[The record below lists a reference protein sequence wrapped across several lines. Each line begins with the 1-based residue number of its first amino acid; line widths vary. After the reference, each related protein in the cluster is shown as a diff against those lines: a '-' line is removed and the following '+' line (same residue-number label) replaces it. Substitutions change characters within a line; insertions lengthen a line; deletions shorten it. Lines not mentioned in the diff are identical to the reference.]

1 LTCALVTGGAGFIGA
16 NLVRRLLADG
26 HDVHAVVGPGTDTWR
41 IDGLEVSRNIA
52 DLTDPDAVDALL
64 ASVRPDWIFHLAAH
78 GAYSWQ
84 VDTRRIVA
92 VDVGGAANLLESALA
107 VGFGAFVNAGSS
119 SEYGFKTAAP
129 SEDEAVDPNSVYA
142 AAKAAATMLLR
153 NASIARDVPIT
164 TLRLYSAYGPWED
177 QRRLIPSLVIRGLE
191 GELPPLVDPSVAR
204 DFVYVDDVV
213 DAFVRSAEANLP
225 RGTVLNI
232 ASGVQTSLAEAVE
245 VTQRVFG
252 VAAKPSWGSLP
263 RRIWDSSTWVGDPA
277 RAVELLGW
285 RAGRD
290 FEAGF
295 RATVA
300 WALEVGWPLVSGA
313 GEHQRLGVNW
323 LSGQRRTF

>member
-1 LTCALVTGGAGFIGA
+1 VTRALVTGGAGFIGA

-26 HDVHAVVGPGTDTWR
+26 HDVHAVIGPGTDTWR
-41 IDGLEVSRNIA
+41 LDGLEVSRNVA
-52 DLTDPDAVDALL
+52 DLTDAAAVDELL
-64 ASVRPDWIFHLAAH
+64 AFVRPRWIFHLAAH

-107 VGFGAFVNAGSS
+107 VGFDAFVNAGSS
-119 SEYGFKTAAP
+119 SEYGVKTAAP
-129 SEDEAVDPNSVYA
+129 SENEAVDPNSVYA

-153 NASIARDVPIT
+153 HASIAHDAPLT

-177 QRRLIPSLVIRGLE
+177 PRRLVPSLVAHGLE
-191 GELPPLVDPSVAR
+191 GGLPPLVDPSVAR

-213 DAFVRSAEANLP
+213 DAFVRSAEASLP

-232 ASGVQTSLAEAVE
+232 ASGVQTTLADAVE

-252 VAAKPSWGSLP
+252 LAARPSWGSLP
-263 RRIWDSSTWVGDPA
+263 PRIWDTSTWVGEPA
-277 RAVELLGW
+277 RALDLLGW
-285 RAGRD
+285 RATRD
-290 FEAGF
+290 FEDGF

-300 WALEVGWPLVSGA
+300 WAREVGW
-313 GEHQRLGVNW
+313 R
-323 LSGQRRTF
+323 